1 MGLKEKRIA
10 TEMGRCPD
18 KIFLIKFSKTENR
31 MKGEGT
37 VMGGGGGGGG
47 RGMSSPLPPPPP
59 LHVRGQEPITHKNIR
74 GSLGKNGVKQQKLA
88 SEAGRVVD
96 WRRGRGAPLSYLV
109 T

>member
-31 MKGEGT
+31 MKGEGN
-37 VMGGGGGGGG
+37 VI
-47 RGMSSPLPPPPP
+47 PPSP

-96 WRRGRGAPLSYLV
+96 
-109 T
+109 

>member
-31 MKGEGT
+31 MKGEGN
-37 VMGGGGGGGG
+37 VIPP
-47 RGMSSPLPPPPP
+47 SPHP
-59 LHVRGQEPITHKNIR
+59 LHVRGQELITQKNIR

-96 WRRGRGAPLSYLV
+96 
-109 T
+109 

>member
-31 MKGEGT
+31 MKGEGN
-37 VMGGGGGGGG
+37 VI
-47 RGMSSPLPPPPP
+47 PPPPPHP
-59 LHVRGQEPITHKNIR
+59 LHVRGQEPIAHKNIR

-88 SEAGRVVD
+88 SEAGRVLD